1 MLGSD
6 PMAAPPNAPHGNTL
20 TGGMPSELRPED
32 LVLVAIL
39 KRPRDLEIARALGWY
54 RIPLG
59 TAPKTV
65 RVDWLAFYLPAT
77 FGSQRWSVRY
87 LARVHG
93 YELTTRRELLA
104 SEVGH
109 PRSDEPYY
117 KLQLGPLLELS
128 HPIPAGRWFRFSFLY
143 TTGARL
149 LAARSLRDLTVRSA
163 EREHLWRMLR
173 ERARHPAWGG

>member
-1 MLGSD
+1 MHAQPDFALADSR
-6 PMAAPPNAPHGNTL
+6 
-20 TGGMPSELRPED
+20 PSGWSAELRPEE

-39 KRPRDLEIARALGWY
+39 NRPRDLEIARALGWY

-59 TAPKTV
+59 SAPKTV

-93 YELTTRRELLA
+93 YELATRRELLA

-109 PRSDEPYY
+109 PRADEPYY

-128 HPIPAGRWFRFSFLY
+128 RPISAGRWFRFSFLY

-149 LAARSLRDLTVRSA
+149 LAARTLRDLTVRRS
-163 EREHLWRMLR
+163 EREQLWRLLR
-173 ERARHPAWGG
+173 ERARQPAWAR

>member
-1 MLGSD
+1 MRAKPDLSQ
-6 PMAAPPNAPHGNTL
+6 AAMQLPG
-20 TGGMPSELRPED
+20 PSAELRPDD

-39 KRPRDLEIARALGWY
+39 NTPRDLEIAHTLGWY

-65 RVDWLAFYLPAT
+65 RVDWLAFYLPAA

-93 YELTTRRELLA
+93 YELTIRRELLSA
-104 SEVGH
+104 ETDH
-109 PRSDEPYY
+109 PRANEPYY
-117 KLQLGPLLELS
+117 KLQIGPLLELS
-128 HPIPAGRWFRFSFLY
+128 RPIPAGRWFRFSFLY

-149 LAARSLRDLTVRSA
+149 LAAGSLRQLTLRNA
-163 EREHLWRMLR
+163 ERQRLWRMLR
-173 ERARHPAWGG
+173 ERARQTAWVG